1 MFKRLIY
8 VSIYYVGSIVVCT
21 GLAMSFAVNDYPRW
35 SAVIP
40 PLILAACVAGWD
52 QPEFPIKPPIV
63 AAIVIGGLALV
74 ASIVGFLV
82 GPPTTW

>member
-1 MFKRLIY
+1 LFKRLIY
-8 VSIYYVGSIVVCT
+8 VSVYYVGSIVVCA

-40 PLILAACVAGWD
+40 PLVLAACVAGSD

-74 ASIVGFLV
+74 ASIVGFLI